1 MTVID
6 GVYEDRHII
15 VMVSVIE
22 RMAYLSSFLLSMTV
36 MTLMTVLCGSL
47 LSAGIALP
55 VAQRLA
61 ECRGR
66 RGSFTRGWADGVG
79 PRAGRGGVGTDG
91 GIRIR
96 KETIVSAK

>member
-36 MTLMTVLCGSL
+36 MTLMTVLCGL
-47 LSAGIALP
+47 IL
-55 VAQRLA
+55 
-61 ECRGR
+61 GR
-66 RGSFTRGWADGVG
+66 AYAS
-79 PRAGRGGVGTDG
+79 
-91 GIRIR
+91 
-96 KETIVSAK
+96 SS